1 MGRQSKP
8 WWKASHEAWYCTIQ
22 GKKHRLGTDKKEAD
36 REFHRLMVLGGRAQ
50 GSTLTVDE
58 LIKLFLVDAEPR
70 VREATFAVYRVW
82 LERFGRH
89 AGGMKAANL
98 KPFMVTTWMRG
109 QKTWGGNTR
118 SLAITILKIWSR
130 WCKRAGYLDANP
142 LEDLQG
148 HQITR
153 RPTPEPGALEA
164 IEGAVLSRRFAELW
178 AVALATG
185 CRPGELR
192 TLEAS
197 RIDLAR
203 RIMTVDGKTGPRITA
218 FPEAVQDLLER
229 LCSDHP
235 AGPIFLNSRGKPWS
249 RTALV
254 HHMHE
259 VKRRAGIKGVVM
271 YHARGDF
278 ATRAAKHNSL
288 AVVARLL
295 GHRDSGSTAMR
306 HYVSIDEGMLR
317 DAVDKTG

>member
-1 MGRQSKP
+1 MGRESRP
-8 WWKASHEAWYCTIQ
+8 YFKATHKAWYATIH

-58 LIKLFLVDAEPR
+58 LVKLFLADCQGRVKATTAEI
-70 VREATFAVYRVW
+70 YGVW
-82 LERFGRH
+82 LARWSQH
-89 AGGMKAANL
+89 AGGMRAASL
-98 KPFMVTTWMRG
+98 KPFMVMSWLK
-109 QKTWGGNTR
+109 QHPAWGGNTR
-118 SLAITILKIWSR
+118 SLAITILKIWAR
-130 WCKRAGYLDANP
+130 WCKRSGYLDANP

-153 RPTPEPGALEA
+153 RPEPEPGALEA

-218 FPEAVQDLLER
+218 FPEAVQDLLAQ
-229 LCSDHP
+229 LCEAHP
-235 AGPIFLNSRGKPWS
+235 VGPIFLNSRGKPWTK
-249 RTALV
+249 TALV
-254 HHMHE
+254 HHMHS
-259 VKRRAGIKGVVM
+259 VKRRAGITGVVM

-278 ATRAAKHNSL
+278 ASRAAKHNSL
-288 AVVARLL
+288 QVVARLL

-306 HYVSIDEGMLR
+306 HYVSIDEDMLR